1 MGGVGRRA
9 RPPGRRALLL
19 SALVAAG
26 CGSPAPSTTPGP
38 ASSGT
43 SREPSTD
50 PSRATGDPPPGPE
63 ALPGAAADSG
73 PALPAHPDGAA
84 PPPSDVP
91 AADREAGVLPGPLPA
106 SGPGTTQVVP
116 GATPGTGVG
125 RRFSLRVEVEDGL
138 PADGAAFAAFVMA
151 TLTDPRGWSRE
162 GWDFVRTDGAA
173 DAVLTLASAD
183 TSARMCAPLV
193 THGTLSCRTGGD
205 VVLTAVRWFEG
216 AETYGPDRTGYR
228 RYLVSHE
235 VGHAIGK
242 GHVGCPGPG
251 MPAPTM
257 VQQSIGVDA
266 CAAQPWP
273 YP

>member
-1 MGGVGRRA
+1 M
-9 RPPGRRALLL
+9 L
-19 SALVAAG
+19 SALAAAG
-26 CGSPAPSTTPGP
+26 CGAAPTV
-38 ASSGT
+38 A
-43 SREPSTD
+43 
-50 PSRATGDPPPGPE
+50 PPPSSSAPPVATPPGSVAAIPSPQG
-63 ALPGAAADSG
+63 LPGAAADAG
-73 PALPAHPDGAA
+73 PPVAPQDAAPSAA
-84 PPPSDVP
+84 PPAALSD
-91 AADREAGVLPGPLPA
+91 ADRGAGVLPGALPA

-116 GATPGTGVG
+116 GSTPGTGTG

-138 PADGAAFAAFVMA
+138 PVDASAFAAFAMA

-162 GWDFVRTDGAA
+162 GWDFVRTDGEA
-173 DAVLTLASAD
+173 DAVLTLASAG

-193 THGTLSCRTGGD
+193 TNGTLSCRNGGD

-216 AETYGPDRTGYR
+216 AEAYGQDRAGYR

-251 MPAPTM
+251 QPAPTM
-257 VQQSIGVDA
+257 MQQSIGVGA
-266 CAAQPWP
+266 CTAQPWP